1 MHSSTHQKMFRIKL
15 VGLIAFVCLSNSQKS
30 FAQEKQFGK
39 DSNAEVVKAMTLEEK
54 ARFVAGT
61 CQIDPVPPPA
71 APGTS
76 KNAIEKVDNT
86 SPNTYS
92 TINKVSGAAG
102 DSYGIPRL
110 GVPSIVFADGPA
122 GLRINP
128 RRGADRTRTYY
139 ASAFPISTL
148 LASSWDVNLVKNV
161 GKAMGNEVLE
171 YGVDVLLAPG
181 INIHRNPLT
190 GRNFEYY
197 SEDPLLTGKIAS
209 AMINGVQSNGVGTS
223 IKHYAVNNQETYRNG
238 IDAIVSER
246 ALREIYL
253 KGFEIAIK
261 ESHPWTVM
269 SSYNKVNGEYASESQ
284 KLLTNIL
291 RNEFGFNGFVMTDWW
306 AAGSPVVQMKAGN
319 DMLMPGYESQ
329 IQAIITA
336 VKNKELDEKVLDR
349 NILNILN
356 IIQKTPSFKKYNYS
370 DAPDLKAH
378 SKIIREAASE
388 GMILLENKNK
398 TLPFDTTIKKVAL
411 LGVGSYRINIGG
423 HGSGYVYSPYKINI
437 EKGLVDANLS
447 IDNRIATEY
456 NEYIKNQLNTL
467 PEESFWF
474 VPSVPEKEIAS
485 ETLNRLANE
494 TDIAILTINRDSGE
508 GEDRKLEKGDYY
520 LTDLE
525 LGLIKNTVEAFKNK
539 GKKVI
544 VILNT
549 GGVIE
554 MTDWKAIPDAI
565 LLAWQP
571 GEEAGHS
578 IADVLTGKVNPSG
591 KLATTFPKKYSDVP
605 SANNF
610 PWSND
615 SHNSVE
621 YKEDI
626 YVGYRHYSTHKIA
639 PLYEF
644 GYGLS
649 YSNFDYSN
657 LSVALNKKTNEIKVS
672 VTVKNTGKVAG
683 KEVVQV
689 YVNAP
694 KGEIEKPSIELK
706 SFGKTKLLQ
715 SGESQKLSFTIKQ
728 KELASYNEKQSA
740 WITDAG
746 DYVFYI
752 GSSSIKLKASKKI
765 KL

>member
-1 MHSSTHQKMFRIKL
+1 MFRIKL
-15 VGLIAFVCLSNSQKS
+15 VSLITFVCLSSSQKS
-30 FAQEKQFGK
+30 LGQEKQFGK
-39 DSNAEVVKAMTLEEK
+39 ASNVEVVKAMTLEEK
-54 ARFVAGT
+54 ARFVVGT
-61 CQIDPVPPPA
+61 CKMKPLPPPE
-71 APGTS
+71 APGTLI
-76 KNAIEKVDNT
+76 KVAEKLEEN
-86 SPNTYS
+86 SPNTFL
-92 TINKVSGAAG
+92 TKNKVSGSAG
-102 DSYGIPRL
+102 DSYGLSRL
-110 GVPSIVFADGPA
+110 GIPLIVLADGPA
-122 GLRINP
+122 GLRIDPKREENNSK
-128 RRGADRTRTYY
+128 TYY

-171 YGVDVLLAPG
+171 YGVDILLAPG

-197 SEDPLLTGKIAS
+197 SEDPLLTGKMAA
-209 AMINGVQSNGVGTS
+209 AMINGIQSNGVGTS

-284 KLLTNIL
+284 KLLTDIL

-306 AAGSPVVQMKAGN
+306 AESSPVAQMKAGN
-319 DMLMPGYESQ
+319 DMLMPGFESQ

-336 VKNKELDEKVLDR
+336 VTNKELDEKVLDQ
-349 NILNILN
+349 NALNILN
-356 IIQKTPSFKKYNYS
+356 IIEKTPSFKKYNYS

-398 TLPFDTTIKKVAL
+398 ALPLNTTIKRVAL
-411 LGVGSYRINIGG
+411 LGVGSYRTIIGG
-423 HGSGYVYSPYKINI
+423 HGSGYVHSPYKISV

-447 IDNRIATEY
+447 VDNQMATEY
-456 NEYIKNQLNTL
+456 NDYIKNQLSSL

-474 VPSVPEKEIAS
+474 VPSILEKEIAP

-494 TDIAILTINRDSGE
+494 TDIAILTINRNSGE

-525 LGLIKNTVEAFKNK
+525 LGLIKNTVETFKNK

-554 MTDWKAIPDAI
+554 MTDWKDIPDAI

-571 GEEAGHS
+571 GEEAGNS

-591 KLATTFPKKYSDVP
+591 KLATTFPEKYNDVP
-605 SANNF
+605 SANHF

-615 SHNSVE
+615 SHNVVE

-626 YVGYRHYSTHKIA
+626 YVGYRHYSTHKIS

-649 YSNFDYSN
+649 YSSFGYSN
-657 LSVALNKKTNEIKVS
+657 LSVILDKKTNEITVS
-672 VTVKNTGKVAG
+672 VLVKNTGKVAG

-689 YVNAP
+689 YVSAP
-694 KGEIEKPSIELK
+694 KGKIEKPVIELK

-728 KELASYNEKQSA
+728 KALASYNEKQAA

-746 DYVFYI
+746 NYIVYI
-752 GSSSIKLKASKKI
+752 GASSIKLKLSKKI
-765 KL
+765 KF

>member
-1 MHSSTHQKMFRIKL
+1 MFRIKL
-15 VGLIAFVCLSNSQKS
+15 VSLIAFVCLSNSQKL

-54 ARFVAGT
+54 ARFVSGT
-61 CQIDPVPPPA
+61 CKMKPLPPPA
-71 APGTS
+71 APGTL
-76 KNAIEKVDNT
+76 KNSIEKVDNT
-86 SPNTYS
+86 SPNTFL
-92 TINKVSGAAG
+92 TLNKVSGSAG

-110 GVPSIVFADGPA
+110 GIPSIVLADGPA

-128 RRGADRTRTYY
+128 TREENKSKTYY

-171 YGVDVLLAPG
+171 YGVDILLAPG

-197 SEDPLLTGKIAS
+197 SEDPLLTGKMAA
-209 AMINGVQSNGVGTS
+209 AMINGIQTNGVGTS

-238 IDAIVSER
+238 INAIVSER

-253 KGFEIAIK
+253 KGFEIAIQ

-269 SSYNKVNGEYASESQ
+269 SSYNKVNGEYASES
-284 KLLTNIL
+284 KKMLTDIL

-306 AAGSPVVQMKAGN
+306 AESSPVAQMKAGN
-319 DMLMPGYESQ
+319 DMLMPGFESQ
-329 IQAIITA
+329 IQAIIAA

-349 NILNILN
+349 NVLNILN
-356 IIQKTPSFKKYNYS
+356 MIQKTPSFKKYNYS

-398 TLPFDTTIKKVAL
+398 TLPLNKAINKVAL
-411 LGVGSYRINIGG
+411 LGVGSYRTNIGG
-423 HGSGYVYSPYKINI
+423 HGSGYVYSPYKISI
-437 EKGLVDANLS
+437 EKGLTDANLS
-447 IDNRIATEY
+447 VDNRMATEY
-456 NEYIKNQLNTL
+456 NDYIKKQLSAL

-474 VPSVPEKEIAS
+474 VPSVPEKEITK
-485 ETLNRLANE
+485 EMLKRLANE
-494 TDIAILTINRDSGE
+494 TDIAILTINRNSGE

-520 LTDLE
+520 LSDLE
-525 LGLIKNTVEAFKNK
+525 MDLINNTVEAFKNR
-539 GKKVI
+539 GKKVV

-554 MTDWKAIPDAI
+554 MTDWKDIPDAI

-605 SANNF
+605 SSKNF

-615 SHNSVE
+615 IHNTVE

-626 YVGYRHYSTHKIA
+626 YVGYRHYSTHNIA

-657 LSVALNKKTNEIKVS
+657 LSVTLDKNTNEIKVS
-672 VTVKNTGKVAG
+672 VVVKNTGKVAG

-694 KGEIEKPSIELK
+694 KGEIEKPTIELR

-715 SGESQKLSFTIKQ
+715 PGESQKLSFIIKQ
-728 KELASYNEKQSA
+728 KELAFYNEKQSA

-752 GSSSIKLKASKKI
+752 GASSIKLKVSQKI